1 MIVNLPKS
9 SLGGFK
15 NNILDFFYVVL
26 FKSIPTMVLKNVIS
40 GVLNEAFCRIV
51 ESMDHIDLTAFSASD
66 ARKVIFLLQFLS
78 SPRRRLAPTVSIDSY
93 NKVLWT
99 AWRSFVVVIMLNI
112 FIC

>member
-1 MIVNLPKS
+1 MDHIDL
-9 SLGGFK
+9 
-15 NNILDFFYVVL
+15 
-26 FKSIPTMVLKNVIS
+26 T
-40 GVLNEAFCRIV
+40 AFSASDALLRFIV

>member
-9 SLGGFK
+9 SPGGFK

-40 GVLNEAFCRIV
+40 GVLYEAFCRIV
-51 ESMDHIDLTAFSASD
+51 ESMDHVDLTASD

-99 AWRSFVVVIMLNI
+99 AWRSFVVVIVLNI